1 MTNMF
6 EIDRTII
13 KVIDE
18 RKEPK
23 GHNYFEAAAFYD
35 LAKEHHP
42 EWMTD
47 LSTLTVTVGDEGTVL
62 CYRVEACHFL
72 PLHSIK
78 QVYANRKRE
87 YPQKP
92 TSGLIDEEG

>member
-1 MTNMF
+1 MVNVY
-6 EIDRTII
+6 EIDRVIV
-13 KVIDE
+13 KLIDE

-23 GHNYFEAAAFYD
+23 GHSYFDADMFYK
-35 LAKEHHP
+35 LAEEQHP

-62 CYRVEACHFL
+62 CYKVEACHFI

-92 TSGLIDEEG
+92 TSGLLEEDA

>member
-1 MTNMF
+1 MINIF
-6 EIDRTII
+6 EIDRVII
-13 KVIDE
+13 KIIDE
-18 RKEPK
+18 RMTPL
-23 GHNYFEAAAFYD
+23 GHSYFDATMFYD
-35 LAKEHHP
+35 LAKKHHP

-47 LSTLTVTVGDEGTVL
+47 LSMLTVTVGNEGTVL

-72 PLHSIK
+72 PLHSIG

-92 TSGLIDEEG
+92 TSGLLEEDA

>member
-1 MTNMF
+1 MTNMY
-6 EIDRTII
+6 EIERTIV

-23 GHNYFEAAAFYD
+23 GHNYFEAAEFYR
-35 LAKEHHP
+35 LADKHHP

-47 LSTLTVTVGDEGTVL
+47 LSMLTVTVGDEGTVL

-78 QVYANRKRE
+78 QVYAARRDLRWG
-87 YPQKP
+87 
-92 TSGLIDEEG
+92 SA

>member
-1 MTNMF
+1 MTNMY
-6 EIDRTII
+6 EIERTIV

-23 GHNYFEAAAFYD
+23 GHNYFEATEFYR
-35 LAKEHHP
+35 LADKHHP

-47 LSTLTVTVGDEGTVL
+47 LSMLTVTVGDEGTVL

-78 QVYANRKRE
+78 QVYAARRE
-87 YPQKP
+87 FPQKP
-92 TSGLIDEEG
+92 TSGLIEEE